1 MPSTYTTN
9 NGIEKIATGEQS
21 GTWGDT
27 TNVNFD
33 LLDEALDG
41 QVSVAL
47 TGTGTSG
54 SPNDLEITD
63 GTSSNGRNR
72 FVEFT
77 GTPGGDT
84 YVRLTPNDAE
94 KVLFIQNSTNQTLLL
109 FQGTYAAARDYPLEA
124 GRNAVVRFTGTGTT
138 SYAYNALE
146 DLKVSTLETDILSV
160 SDDSTG
166 EVIITSTA
174 VPTLLR
180 VQSNEDG
187 ADGGPRIDLYRN
199 SSTPADNDRLGQI
212 YFSGE
217 DDGGGKHQYA
227 KIEGFAEDV
236 SAGSE
241 GGRLNLNIL
250 SGGSGMT
257 MLMLR
262 SDTGGTD
269 GEVVIN
275 EDADSVNFRIQGSS
289 NANLFVTDAANNA
302 VVVGHDTGEGIGG
315 TPPPLQVVGITGATS
330 SMGIL
335 RNQNTS
341 SGPSLRFARSRA
353 STKGDVTIVQ
363 DDDQLGAI
371 NFYGADGTD
380 YASIGAQI
388 IARVDGTPGVD
399 DMPGSLEFWTTADGD
414 NTATERMRIDSN
426 GNVGI
431 GGNPSTSR
439 LRVFGATPYFDIQD
453 TTSGSWDQN
462 DVFSGIRF
470 RTSDPDVGG
479 SGQTHAYIKAIHTRS
494 GTGHSN
500 PDAGL
505 VFGTSD
511 GTTPTAIERMRIT
524 NDGFIGIN
532 ETNPTAPLHITR
544 SDNSDLIMLECTDGD
559 ATEGPQ
565 MHLYRNT
572 ASPADGDDI
581 GVIKFRGK
589 NSSGSEINY
598 VEIAAFTTDVTAGS
612 EDAQYRVLIQ
622 KNGNQVN
629 ALNVAAD
636 EVVVN
641 ENSYDIDFR
650 VESNNATNMLKVDA
664 NNNQVYI
671 NSSSEITSTSTTLN
685 VTSSSSG
692 RTVDLYRS
700 SSTAS
705 NNVLNVYSNFGGTKN
720 INASID
726 VDGDMEN
733 TNNRY
738 TGFSD
743 QRFKQDIVDATSQ
756 WDDIKALQVRKYRF
770 INLVEQLGDDAP
782 VHLGVIAQELEASG
796 MGGLVKT
803 KPMDED
809 NPDAGDR
816 KSVAY
821 SVLYMKAVKALQEA
835 MERIET
841 LETKV
846 AALEAE

>member
-1 MPSTYTTN
+1 M
-9 NGIEKIATGEQS
+9 I
-21 GTWGDT
+21 
-27 TNVNFD
+27 
-33 LLDEALDG
+33 
-41 QVSVAL
+41 
-47 TGTGTSG
+47 
-54 SPNDLEITD
+54 
-63 GTSSNGRNR
+63 
-72 FVEFT
+72 
-77 GTPGGDT
+77 
-84 YVRLTPNDAE
+84 
-94 KVLFIQNSTNQTLLL
+94 
-109 FQGTYAAARDYPLEA
+109 
-124 GRNAVVRFTGTGTT
+124 
-138 SYAYNALE
+138 
-146 DLKVSTLETDILSV
+146 
-160 SDDSTG
+160 
-166 EVIITSTA
+166 
-174 VPTLLR
+174 
-180 VQSNEDG
+180 
-187 ADGGPRIDLYRN
+187 
-199 SSTPADNDRLGQI
+199 
-212 YFSGE
+212 
-217 DDGGGKHQYA
+217 
-227 KIEGFAEDV
+227 
-236 SAGSE
+236 
-241 GGRLNLNIL
+241 
-250 SGGSGMT
+250 
-257 MLMLR
+257 
-262 SDTGGTD
+262 
-269 GEVVIN
+269 
-275 EDADSVNFRIQGSS
+275 
-289 NANLFVTDAANNA
+289 
-302 VVVGHDTGEGIGG
+302 
-315 TPPPLQVVGITGATS
+315 
-330 SMGIL
+330 
-335 RNQNTS
+335 
-341 SGPSLRFARSRA
+341 
-353 STKGDVTIVQ
+353 
-363 DDDQLGAI
+363 
-371 NFYGADGTD
+371 
-380 YASIGAQI
+380 
-388 IARVDGTPGVD
+388 
-399 DMPGSLEFWTTADGD
+399 
-414 NTATERMRIDSN
+414 
-426 GNVGI
+426 
-431 GGNPSTSR
+431 
-439 LRVFGATPYFDIQD
+439 
-453 TTSGSWDQN
+453 
-462 DVFSGIRF
+462 
-470 RTSDPDVGG
+470 
-479 SGQTHAYIKAIHTRS
+479 
-494 GTGHSN
+494 
-500 PDAGL
+500 
-505 VFGTSD
+505 
-511 GTTPTAIERMRIT
+511 
-524 NDGFIGIN
+524 
-532 ETNPTAPLHITR
+532 
-544 SDNSDLIMLECTDGD
+544 ECTDGD

-612 EDAQYRVLIQ
+612 EDAQYRVLIT